1 MKLTQR
7 LINQKKKENNN
18 IHKFIVNNKEKS
30 SKKEHQNAQR
40 LSQKYIPKLKVNL
53 SCSLKFINKKKNTKV
68 AKKTK
73 NHICFKIIRKNIQKY
88 NSTPKYKNTLIISN
102 LINCRSSHFLA
113 IFKDYLITDYVEEFL
128 RRIYSLNES
137 IERIPKLYNYYKN
150 YLQFFCKP
158 TFIDTYSNIIIKNF
172 GDCHAEN
179 FYKNNI
185 EKKNHNNG
193 GLDDKNNN
201 SFSNEMKSNNKNG
214 ELIKTIFTKSIKNSI
229 DNINNNEKSSI
240 NKNEKEKG
248 NKIINA
254 LTDSNNQE
262 STIKYDKN
270 FGNLISEENSL
281 LIMINE
287 MKDNQKKKIKEN
299 RMNMKKSLSK
309 NRNHSI
315 YSYKSLLIVNN
326 NINNNIKK
334 TFNNYNKGKM
344 TTYSNIKQND
354 TVKNIIYSQREPKK
368 LTKLKK
374 KKNIINKNEKI
385 NPKNQSVNLNKNN
398 QGSIVVNININ
409 INTNENTNGNTNTN
423 GNANGNKNG
432 NKIVNINGNIINNKY
447 KSPKNNQNKRR
458 FPLSPLSPLNL
469 NVLSEKDF
477 SKKILPLS
485 SRRNKDKIKKVN
497 YIKIMK
503 KKKESNNLMVL
514 TSTSRNKKRFDLKK
528 IKSLN
533 SLDII
538 DIKNKTNNSSNK
550 EIFCYNKKKKSPKKI
565 KYRNINSD
573 TSYNK
578 GKFEFYTRY
587 TTINKT
593 IYSSNKNFGLN
604 NPNCTNSLKSLEKF
618 QKIKDKKSISKRN
631 NVIFSPLQKKVLE
644 KKYYSYKRLEN
655 INTNS

>member
-1 MKLTQR
+1 MMKEKN
-7 LINQKKKENNN
+7 INCQIKSNKKEN
-18 IHKFIVNNKEKS
+18 S
-30 SKKEHQNAQR
+30 SKKENQNSKKI
-40 LSQKYIPKLKVNL
+40 SQKYIPKLKVNL
-53 SCSLKFINKKKNTKV
+53 SCSLKFINKKKNKNITK
-68 AKKTK
+68 KIKSSK
-73 NHICFKIIRKNIQKY
+73 NPIYYEIIRKNIQKY
-88 NSTPKYKNTLIISN
+88 NSTPNYKNTLIISN

-137 IERIPKLYNYYKN
+137 IERIPKLFNYYKN

-172 GDCHAEN
+172 GDFHAEN

-185 EKKNHNNG
+185 EKKNHNNIE
-193 GLDDKNNN
+193 DKNN
-201 SFSNEMKSNNKNG
+201 SLSKEIKNNKNN

-229 DNINNNEKSSI
+229 DNINDNEKITI
-240 NKNEKEKG
+240 NKNEKADK
-248 NKIINA
+248 NH
-254 LTDSNNQE
+254 QE

-270 FGNLISEENSL
+270 YDNLISEENSL
-281 LIMINE
+281 IMMLNE
-287 MKDNQKKKIKEN
+287 MKDNQKRKIKEN
-299 RMNMKKSLSK
+299 KVNMKKSLSK

-344 TTYSNIKQND
+344 TATYLNIKHND
-354 TVKNIIYSQREPKK
+354 SVKNIIYSQRAPKK

-374 KKNIINKNEKI
+374 KKNIFNKNEKI
-385 NPKNQSVNLNKNN
+385 NQKNQSVNINKNN
-398 QGSIVVNININ
+398 HGSIVVNININ
-409 INTNENTNGNTNTN
+409 INTNENANGSTNI
-423 GNANGNKNG
+423 NGNKNG
-432 NKIVNINGNIINNKY
+432 NKINNNKY
-447 KSPKNNQNKRR
+447 KSPKNNQNKKR

-469 NVLSEKDF
+469 NVLSDKDF

-485 SRRNKDKIKKVN
+485 SRRNKDKIKAVN

-503 KKKESNNLMVL
+503 KKKESDNLMIL

-533 SLDII
+533 SLEI

-550 EIFCYNKKKKSPKKI
+550 EIFCYNKKKSPKKI

-578 GKFEFYTRY
+578 GKFEFHTRY

-604 NPNCTNSLKSLEKF
+604 QNYTNSLKSMEKF
-618 QKIKDKKSISKRN
+618 QNIKDKKSISKRTN
-631 NVIFSPLQKKVLE
+631 NVIFSPLQKKILE
-644 KKYYSYKRLEN
+644 KKYYSYKRLDN
-655 INTNS
+655 MSTNA

>member
-18 IHKFIVNNKEKS
+18 INKFIVNNKEKS

-240 NKNEKEKG
+240 NKTEKEKG

>member
-1 MKLTQR
+1 MMKEKN
-7 LINQKKKENNN
+7 INCQIKSNKKEN
-18 IHKFIVNNKEKS
+18 S
-30 SKKEHQNAQR
+30 SKKENQNTKKY
-40 LSQKYIPKLKVNL
+40 SQKYVPKLKVNL
-53 SCSLKFINKKKNTKV
+53 SCSLKFINKKKNTK
-68 AKKTK
+68 KGKSPK
-73 NHICFKIIRKNIQKY
+73 NSIYFEIIRKNIQKY

-158 TFIDTYSNIIIKNF
+158 TFIDAYSNIIIKNF
-172 GDCHAEN
+172 GDFHAEN

-185 EKKNHNNG
+185 EKKNHNNK
-193 GLDDKNNN
+193 DDKN
-201 SFSNEMKSNNKNG
+201 SFSNEMKNNKNY

-229 DNINNNEKSSI
+229 DNINNDNDTI
-240 NKNEKEKG
+240 NKNEKI
-248 NKIINA
+248 NKIINVP
-254 LTDSNNQE
+254 TDSNHQE

-270 FGNLISEENSL
+270 VGNLISEENSL
-281 LIMINE
+281 LMMINE
-287 MKDNQKKKIKEN
+287 MKDHQKKKIKES
-299 RMNMKKSLSK
+299 RTNMKKSLTK

-334 TFNNYNKGKM
+334 TFNNNKGKM
-344 TTYSNIKQND
+344 STYTNIKHND
-354 TVKNIIYSQREPKK
+354 SVKNIIYSQRVPKK

-374 KKNIINKNEKI
+374 KKIINKNEKI
-385 NPKNQSVNLNKNN
+385 NQKNQSVNINKNN
-398 QGSIVVNININ
+398 PGSIVVNININ

-423 GNANGNKNG
+423 GNK
-432 NKIVNINGNIINNKY
+432 NGNIINNNY

-485 SRRNKDKIKKVN
+485 SRRNKDNMKSLN

-503 KKKESNNLMVL
+503 KKKETDNLMVL

-533 SLDII
+533 SLEMI

-550 EIFCYNKKKKSPKKI
+550 EIFCYNKKKSPKKI

-578 GKFEFYTRY
+578 GKFEFCTRY

-593 IYSSNKNFGLN
+593 IYSSNKNIGLN
-604 NPNCTNSLKSLEKF
+604 QNYTNSIKSMEKL
-618 QKIKDKKSISKRN
+618 QKAKDKKSISKRT
-631 NVIFSPLQKKVLE
+631 NVIFSPLQKKILE

-655 INTNS
+655 VNTNS

>member
-1 MKLTQR
+1 M
-7 LINQKKKENNN
+7 
-18 IHKFIVNNKEKS
+18 
-30 SKKEHQNAQR
+30 
-40 LSQKYIPKLKVNL
+40 
-53 SCSLKFINKKKNTKV
+53 
-68 AKKTK
+68 
-73 NHICFKIIRKNIQKY
+73 
-88 NSTPKYKNTLIISN
+88 
-102 LINCRSSHFLA
+102 A

-128 RRIYSLNES
+128 RRLYSLNES

-158 TFIDTYSNIIIKNF
+158 TFIDAYSNIIIKNF

-201 SFSNEMKSNNKNG
+201 SFSKEMKRNKNG

-229 DNINNNEKSSI
+229 DNINNNDNEKSSI
-240 NKNEKEKG
+240 NRNEKE

-254 LTDSNNQE
+254 LTDNNNQE

-299 RMNMKKSLSK
+299 RMNMKKSLTK
-309 NRNHSI
+309 NRNYSN

-344 TTYSNIKQND
+344 TTYSNIKHND
-354 TVKNIIYSQREPKK
+354 SVKNIIYSQRVPKK

-374 KKNIINKNEKI
+374 QKNIINKNEKI
-385 NPKNQSVNLNKNN
+385 NQKNQSVNMNKNN

-409 INTNENTNGNTNTN
+409 INTNENTNGNKITNGNTNVNGNTNTN
-423 GNANGNKNG
+423 GNKNG
-432 NKIVNINGNIINNKY
+432 NINGNIINNKY

-469 NVLSEKDF
+469 NVLSDKDF
-477 SKKILPLS
+477 SKKILPLT
-485 SRRNKDKIKKVN
+485 SRRNKIKKVN

-503 KKKESNNLMVL
+503 KKKESDNLMVL
-514 TSTSRNKKRFDLKK
+514 TSISRNKK
-528 IKSLN
+528 I
-533 SLDII
+533 
-538 DIKNKTNNSSNK
+538 
-550 EIFCYNKKKKSPKKI
+550 
-565 KYRNINSD
+565 
-573 TSYNK
+573 
-578 GKFEFYTRY
+578 
-587 TTINKT
+587 
-593 IYSSNKNFGLN
+593 
-604 NPNCTNSLKSLEKF
+604 
-618 QKIKDKKSISKRN
+618 
-631 NVIFSPLQKKVLE
+631 
-644 KKYYSYKRLEN
+644 
-655 INTNS
+655 

>member
-1 MKLTQR
+1 M
-7 LINQKKKENNN
+7 KKEKNLNCQ
-18 IHKFIVNNKEKS
+18 IKSNNKEKS
-30 SKKEHQNAQR
+30 SKKEHQNTQR
-40 LSQKYIPKLKVNL
+40 LTQKYIPKLKVNL
-53 SCSLKFINKKKNTKV
+53 SYSLKFINKKKNTKIT
-68 AKKTK
+68 KKTK
-73 NHICFKIIRKNIQKY
+73 SPICFKIIRKNIQKY
-88 NSTPKYKNTLIISN
+88 NSTPNYKNTLIINN
-102 LINCRSSHFLA
+102 LINCRSNHFLA

-128 RRIYSLNES
+128 RRVYSLNES
-137 IERIPKLYNYYKN
+137 VERIPKLYNYYKN

-158 TFIDTYSNIIIKNF
+158 TFIDNYSNIIIKNF

-185 EKKNHNNG
+185 EKKNYNNG

-201 SFSNEMKSNNKNG
+201 SFSNEMKSNKNV

-229 DNINNNEKSSI
+229 DNINEKSSI
-240 NKNEKEKG
+240 NKNEKA
-248 NKIINA
+248 NKLNNDLI
-254 LTDSNNQE
+254 DSNHQE

-270 FGNLISEENSL
+270 VGNLISEENSL

-287 MKDNQKKKIKEN
+287 MKDNQKKKIKEK

-334 TFNNYNKGKM
+334 TFNNFNKGKM
-344 TTYSNIKQND
+344 TTYSNIKHND
-354 TVKNIIYSQREPKK
+354 SVKNIIYSQRVPKK

-374 KKNIINKNEKI
+374 KKNIINKDEKI
-385 NPKNQSVNLNKNN
+385 NQKNQSVNKKNH
-398 QGSIVVNININ
+398 GSIVVNININ
-409 INTNENTNGNTNTN
+409 INTNENTNGNTN
-423 GNANGNKNG
+423 GNKKG
-432 NKIVNINGNIINNKY
+432 NINGNIINNKY
-447 KSPKNNQNKRR
+447 KSPKNNKNKRR

-485 SRRNKDKIKKVN
+485 SRRNKDKIKTVN

-503 KKKESNNLMVL
+503 KKKESDNLMAL

-533 SLDII
+533 SLEII
-538 DIKNKTNNSSNK
+538 DFKNKTNNNSNK
-550 EIFCYNKKKKSPKKI
+550 EIFCYNKKKSPKKI
-565 KYRNINSD
+565 KYRNIISD

-593 IYSSNKNFGLN
+593 IYFSNKNFGLN
-604 NPNCTNSLKSLEKF
+604 NQNCTNSLKSMEKF
-618 QKIKDKKSISKRN
+618 QKIKDKKSISKRTN
-631 NVIFSPLQKKVLE
+631 NVIFSPLQKKILE
-644 KKYYSYKRLEN
+644 KQYYSYKRLDN
-655 INTNS
+655 VNTNS